1 MTTTITINNKTY
13 EVEVFITD
21 EEKETGLQGRKTLD
35 ENSGALFVYD
45 EPQEVSFWMKDCS
58 IPLDIIFINEEEE
71 VISIAKGKP
80 NSEDLHSESDV
91 MYVLELNQDSGVNP
105 NDEIDLS
112 NLDEDVDYE
121 DSDDESSSK
130 MLVIGPKGEVQGEL
144 QGGERIFS
152 RKHTRNLIRLSK
164 KAYKSKKDS
173 DYKNLGKKMFQY
185 IKTQD
190 TQAPEYVELKN

>member
-35 ENSGALFVYD
+35 ANSGALFVYD

-190 TQAPEYVELKN
+190 TQDPEYVELKN